1 MLHVLRNGLLKTQ
14 TQNKP
19 ALHEQKP
26 FIGCTERVKQ
36 KALLMEEKIL
46 FIKNSNDPNFHME
59 ALLHGVQKLELG
71 IPFGDV
77 ATLELGEKTLMSQD
91 SSNTV

>member
-1 MLHVLRNGLLKTQ
+1 
-14 TQNKP
+14 
-19 ALHEQKP
+19 
-26 FIGCTERVKQ
+26 
-36 KALLMEEKIL
+36 MEEKIL